1 MSRHVRSRRACEADG
16 ACKDAKV
23 LAPELARIGRGAVKA
38 LTLMIMVCIVQAAH
52 AQLPPQQQSV
62 LSVVEDAA
70 GQFLLF
76 NTSQLS
82 PLSAP
87 NVQYLPGREGETIMV
102 LDFQGLAWN
111 QPSKYIFPNV
121 PGVKHVRIGQFQ
133 QAPPVCRIAITTMQP
148 KVLKQLALVASPGS
162 LVLKWPPVKK
172 PEAPVKVAQAPVEV
186 AVAPPVAP
194 PIKKHWWKK
203 PAPEPAPE
211 KNIEPSKSATPVPAP
226 ARPMAPVVPAP
237 PVAPPVVSQPAV
249 VPQVCPPTISIS
261 GKEQIKVE
269 FSGLNASNRKS
280 FRLHDPERYVIDIPE
295 HPEIANAAVPPT
307 EENPALKSVRLG
319 NPEGEMSTS
328 RIVFDLSGPDV
339 IVRESTE
346 NPSQLAFIIERIP
359 GWQPSLPTITE
370 EGKIPSGTAI
380 VIDAGHGGSDPGAQ
394 RGDIQ
399 EKELTLAIAEKVR
412 KKLAASGA
420 RVMMTR
426 SDDSFVSLE
435 DRVAITNNLKPDL
448 FLSVHINSL
457 EANSSIYGVET
468 YYQTEQSKT
477 LAQAIHE
484 ALVGKLAVPDRNVR
498 KARFYVINHT
508 PVPAVLAE
516 VGFISN
522 KEERNKLISSDYQ
535 EQVADGLA
543 RGVML
548 YLARRGE
555 LLQSGNTAKGTG
567 TMNLSAQSEKIGGQA
582 RPAGSRAALSA
593 SRTKGGSSVSSSER
607 VE

>member
-1 MSRHVRSRRACEADG
+1 
-16 ACKDAKV
+16 
-23 LAPELARIGRGAVKA
+23 L
-38 LTLMIMVCIVQAAH
+38 
-52 AQLPPQQQSV
+52 
-62 LSVVEDAA
+62 
-70 GQFLLF
+70 
-76 NTSQLS
+76 
-82 PLSAP
+82 
-87 NVQYLPGREGETIMV
+87 
-102 LDFQGLAWN
+102 
-111 QPSKYIFPNV
+111 
-121 PGVKHVRIGQFQ
+121 
-133 QAPPVCRIAITTMQP
+133 
-148 KVLKQLALVASPGS
+148 
-162 LVLKWPPVKK
+162 
-172 PEAPVKVAQAPVEV
+172 
-186 AVAPPVAP
+186 
-194 PIKKHWWKK
+194 
-203 PAPEPAPE
+203 
-211 KNIEPSKSATPVPAP
+211 
-226 ARPMAPVVPAP
+226 
-237 PVAPPVVSQPAV
+237 
-249 VPQVCPPTISIS
+249 
-261 GKEQIKVE
+261 
-269 FSGLNASNRKS
+269 
-280 FRLHDPERYVIDIPE
+280 
-295 HPEIANAAVPPT
+295 
-307 EENPALKSVRLG
+307 
-319 NPEGEMSTS
+319 
-328 RIVFDLSGPDV
+328 DLSGPDV
-339 IVRESTE
+339 IVRESSE
-346 NPSQLAFIIERIP
+346 NPSQLTFFVEKVP

-370 EGKIPSGTAI
+370 DGKIPSGTAI

-412 KKLAASGA
+412 KKLAACGA

-426 SDDSFVSLE
+426 SDDTFVSLE

-484 ALVGKLAVPDRNVR
+484 ALVGKLSVPDRNVR

-567 TMNLSAQSEKIGGQA
+567 TMNLSAQSEKVSGQA
-582 RPAGSRAALSA
+582 RPAGSRTALS
-593 SRTKGGSSVSSSER
+593 SRTKGGSSVSPSER